1 MRKRTLFRQLLFI
14 TLLACLLTASLSAVI
29 FSGSEIRSI
38 TERTSREMEPWAR
51 RISRMTVQYFEGEV
65 SFDSYVDSAV
75 RESHGFVIYIFDS
88 ESNIILHSDDADTD
102 ASIRYLAPYVRMTI
116 LENRIV
122 RSTDWRSAAG
132 IFIGVPISHNGSVD
146 GAVFIVTPRNN
157 AGQAIRSMILKV
169 GLSALASICIMAV
182 PVFIISR
189 RISLPVLKMTRT
201 AMDMAN
207 GNYLQSAPKGGSI
220 ELDDLGWSLD
230 QLSGHLQETIDALK
244 SSGTR
249 LQTILDGLN
258 EGVIAL
264 DGGGK
269 VQYHNPSALR
279 LLKLDD
285 TEKLSEWLSEH
296 PFQSDGGSSDV
307 YPDST
312 LIHLA
317 DKVLRIHRSSYGEHD
332 GSGNAVFIIQDVSEY
347 ERLEQTRR
355 DYVANVSHEL
365 RTPIASIRSL
375 AEALNDGLIKDENK
389 RARYYEHILR
399 ESARMTR
406 LINDLL
412 ELSKLQSGAVKPE
425 KEIFSLGRLIEDVG
439 ERMGLIADESG
450 IRLSC
455 DPSGEMLSNSN
466 KDMIEQVLVA
476 LIDNGIKYA
485 EDEGTLSVRS
495 EDDGDKWIVY
505 VSNTGRFD
513 EKDIDHLFERFFKA
527 DRSHSGEG
535 TGLGLAIT
543 KELLT
548 VLGETITA
556 FNKDDRAVFAF
567 TVEKGNEQSDGGRR
581 DAPMLSDRKGCAA

>member
-29 FSGSEIRSI
+29 FSGSEIRAI

-51 RISRMTVQYFEGEV
+51 RISRMTVQYFGGEV
-65 SFDSYVDSAV
+65 SFDSYVDSAI

-88 ESNIILHSDDADTD
+88 EGNIILHSDDADTG

-116 LENRIV
+116 SENRMV
-122 RSTDWRSAAG
+122 RSTGWRSAAG
-132 IFIGVPISHNGSVD
+132 IFIGVPIFHNGSVD

-157 AGQAIRSMILKV
+157 AGEAIRSMILKV

-182 PVFIISR
+182 PVFAISR

-201 AMDMAN
+201 AMDMAS
-207 GNYLQSAPKGGSI
+207 GNYLQSAPKGGSV
-220 ELDDLGWSLD
+220 ELDHLGWSLD
-230 QLSGHLQETIDALK
+230 QLSGHLQETIEALK
-244 SSGTR
+244 SSGAR
-249 LQTILDGLN
+249 LQTILDNLT

-264 DGGGK
+264 DGAGK
-269 VQYHNPSALR
+269 VQYHNPSALQ
-279 LLKLDD
+279 LLMLDD
-285 TEKLSEWLSEH
+285 TEKLREWLSKN
-296 PFQSDGGSSDV
+296 PFPTDSGTSDPS
-307 YPDST
+307 PDSA
-312 LIHLA
+312 LMHFG
-317 DKVLRIHRSSYGEHD
+317 DKILRIHRSSYGEYD

-375 AEALNDGLIKDENK
+375 AEALNDGLIKDEEK

-412 ELSKLQSGAVKPE
+412 ELSKLQSGAVRPE
-425 KEIFSLGRLIEDVG
+425 KQIFSLGRLIEDVG
-439 ERMGLIADESG
+439 ERMALIADESG

-455 DPSGEMLSNSN
+455 DPPGEMISNSN

-485 EDEGTLSVRS
+485 EDEGTLTVRAK
-495 EDDGDKWIVY
+495 DDGNRWIVY
-505 VSNTGRFD
+505 VSNTGRF
-513 EKDIDHLFERFFKA
+513 EKKDIDHLFERFYKA
-527 DRSHSGEG
+527 DRSHSGGG

-556 FNKDDRAVFAF
+556 FNENDRAVFAF
-567 TVEKGNEQSDGGRR
+567 TVEKGYEQTDGGLK
-581 DAPMLSDRKGCAA
+581 DAPDDA